1 MEPPEQLKQKMLS
14 EKRLTKRLR
23 LATTRLE
30 DAQQEHIWAIA
41 AAKSEGLSIRK
52 IAAAT
57 GLSSSRVHQL
67 LHTDEALQIPER
79 LNSLTDPQANTD
91 KQPVGKEMQSLQP
104 FQQLLAEE
112 TEVMRWCISWL
123 EQLARGERVVINL
136 RAESDSR
143 TALVGVDH
151 KWVLRVLNR
160 IAADLDRLSGHPVTN
175 EEGNTEPDP
184 TIAGIKHRRRLA
196 EPEPELSSLSQREQR
211 AILREKMGLPPH

>member
-1 MEPPEQLKQKMLS
+1 MEPPEQLKQKVLT
-14 EKRLTKRLR
+14 EKRLTNRLR

-67 LHTDEALQIPER
+67 LHTNGALQIPKW
-79 LNSLTDPQANTD
+79 LNSLSDPQSNTD
-91 KQPVGKEMQSLQP
+91 EQPPDKEIQSLKK
-104 FQQLLAEE
+104 FQQRLAEE
-112 TEVMRWCISWL
+112 SEVMRWCIGWL
-123 EQLARGERVVINL
+123 KQLASGERVVINL

-143 TALVGVDH
+143 TAFVDVDH
-151 KWVLRVLNR
+151 KWVMRVLNR
-160 IAADLDRLSGHPVTN
+160 IAAALDQLSGHPITN
-175 EEGNTEPDP
+175 EEGDTGADSI
-184 TIAGIKHRRRLA
+184 IAGVKHRRRLA

-211 AILREKMGLPPH
+211 AILREKMGLSPY